1 MALVKFALV
10 DINSIS
16 CDLSSPNIKQ
26 NKIVISNTAIVIVPT
41 IASTASN
48 LTMQIETITS

>member
-16 CDLSSPNIKQ
+16 CDLSSSNIKQ
-26 NKIVISNTAIVIVPT
+26 NKIVMSNTAIVIVPT
-41 IASTASN
+41 MASTASY
-48 LTMQIETITS
+48 LTMQVEKNTC

>member
-16 CDLSSPNIKQ
+16 CDLSSSNIKQ
-26 NKIVISNTAIVIVPT
+26 NKIVMSNTAIVIVTT
-41 IASTASN
+41 IATTASY
-48 LTMQIETITS
+48 LTMEVETITS

>member
-16 CDLSSPNIKQ
+16 CDLSSSNIKQ
-26 NKIVISNTAIVIVPT
+26 NKIVMSNTAIVIVTT
-41 IASTASN
+41 IATSASY
-48 LTMQIETITS
+48 LTMEVETITS

>member
-16 CDLSSPNIKQ
+16 CDLSSSNIKQ
-26 NKIVISNTAIVIVPT
+26 NKIVMSNTAIVVVTT
-41 IASTASN
+41 IATTASY
-48 LTMQIETITS
+48 LTMEVETITS